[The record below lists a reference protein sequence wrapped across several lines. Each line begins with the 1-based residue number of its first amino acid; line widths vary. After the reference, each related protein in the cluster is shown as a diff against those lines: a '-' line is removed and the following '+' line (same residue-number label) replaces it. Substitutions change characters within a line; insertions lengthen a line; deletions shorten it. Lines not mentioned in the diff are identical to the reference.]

1 MIAFVS
7 LTLDEHRARVEVL
20 AEELS
25 HIPYDGLIEDVAP
38 DSRADPQS

>member
-1 MIAFVS
+1 MIEFVS

-25 HIPYDGLIEDVAP
+25 HIPDDGLVEDVAP
-38 DSRADPQS
+38 NGRADPQG